1 MRLHRPEPVYDPDA
15 LDILQQAYDEACRQV
30 GIDPHPIDGG
40 LHKETREAVARAIVD
55 MSEAGLQDPRLLR
68 TKARHMLMNRLAVRG
83 QG

>member
-40 LHKETREAVARAIVD
+40 LNKEVREALARAIVD
-55 MSEAGLQDPRLLR
+55 MAAAGLRDPCLLR
-68 TKARHMLMNRLAVRG
+68 TKAQHMLISRLAARG